1 MRQLTTYW
9 RNGGALIQDMRL
21 GEFDENGKPTFDW
34 MHEVFGIANIEWKNR
49 NGVFLIDGKVYRLKP
64 SKRLYTNYASMAPRP
79 GYKVLAREPL
89 QRENHGLMVR
99 GERTLAP
106 RHFVW
111 KPTSTIV
118 PGSRAVWGC
127 GQGAPAACPHV
138 HTAFAWT
145 VTGDRRERWS

>member
-1 MRQLTTYW
+1 MESMQSSGMRQLTTYW
-9 RNGGALIQDMRL
+9 KNGGALIQDMRL

-89 QRENHGLMVR
+89 QRENHGIMVR
-99 GERTLAP
+99 GERTLAFGFMP
-106 RHFVW
+106 QLVEDETRDAWRKLFVREISNMANSN
-111 KPTSTIV
+111 TSA
-118 PGSRAVWGC
+118 SK
-127 GQGAPAACPHV
+127 
-138 HTAFAWT
+138 
-145 VTGDRRERWS
+145 